1 MSTQT
6 FCQSCS
12 MPLDSNEIRGTEKDG
27 SKSSDYCKYCYQ
39 DGQFTTPSLTLPEM
53 EKIVVT
59 EMEKQHIP
67 QNIVNMAVAS
77 LPQLK
82 RWKTN

>member
-12 MPLDSNEIRGTEKDG
+12 MPLDSNEIKGTEKDG

-39 DGQFTTPSLTLPEM
+39 DGQFTTPVLTLPEM

-77 LPQLK
+77 LPHLK

>member
-1 MSTQT
+1 MSAQT

-12 MPLDSNEIRGTEKDG
+12 MPLDSNEIKGTEKDG
-27 SKSSDYCKYCYQ
+27 SKSGDYCKYCYQ
-39 DGQFTTPSLTLPEM
+39 DGQFTTPALTLPEM
-53 EKIVVT
+53 EKIVVS

-67 QNIVNMAVAS
+67 QNIVSMAVAS

-82 RWKTN
+82 RWKTD